1 MSLTVT
7 NIFSSLGNN
16 STSLLPVAIKD
27 GVENAGRT
35 AMAYKNGGE
44 TRTLEARERFIE
56 GSATSAVWLGGIP
69 LLRKVFDKTVFKM
82 AGYDPKIDLKYLTNK
97 GAQSLEKVAEKSKGA
112 DKEAFQKVL
121 DNQKTYKDQ
130 IALSKDNN
138 LAFLSSPPA

>member
-69 LLRKVFDKTVFKM
+69 DRKSVV
-82 AGYDPKIDLKYLTNK
+82 
-97 GAQSLEKVAEKSKGA
+97 
-112 DKEAFQKVL
+112 
-121 DNQKTYKDQ
+121 
-130 IALSKDNN
+130 
-138 LAFLSSPPA
+138 